1 MRILFALYCVFVSR
15 VSIVLC
21 SSVRSDPRDDDYLM
35 VESNGNL
42 RDLRDIIEEAIT
54 EEESEE
60 AVLQDL
66 PSSAVITQDKKD
78 AISFQNLISEGL
90 LSQSLLAQL
99 AKNVQ
104 LEEVVKKLKII
115 VSLASL
121 CVIAATCR
129 PDMVRYVMGNLL
141 RSGIPHF
148 LIYDAFR
155 SVAVPVLLA
164 GNDQTVRKRLAEAV
178 SALATFRVLGFPFD
192 TMLKNALLAL
202 SLPGV
207 DISRDFLARLAQQ
220 AKKN

>member
-35 VESNGNL
+35 VESNGDL

-66 PSSAVITQDKKD
+66 PSSAVITEDKKD
-78 AISFQNLISEGL
+78 TISFKSFISEGL

-155 SVAVPVLLA
+155 SVAVPVLA

-192 TMLKNALLAL
+192 SMLKNALLAL

>member
-1 MRILFALYCVFVSR
+1 
-15 VSIVLC
+15 
-21 SSVRSDPRDDDYLM
+21 M
-35 VESNGNL
+35 VESNGDL

-66 PSSAVITQDKKD
+66 PSSAVITEDKKD
-78 AISFQNLISEGL
+78 TISFKSFISEGL

-155 SVAVPVLLA
+155 SVAVPVLA

-192 TMLKNALLAL
+192 SMLKNALLAL